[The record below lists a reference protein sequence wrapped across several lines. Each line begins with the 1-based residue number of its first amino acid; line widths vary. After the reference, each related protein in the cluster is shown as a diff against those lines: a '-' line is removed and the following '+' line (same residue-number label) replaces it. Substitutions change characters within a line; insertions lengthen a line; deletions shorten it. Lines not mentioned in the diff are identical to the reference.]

1 VDATWPQRKRT
12 TKEHSLEN
20 RFGEVDVDCRILV
33 QLEEDGGGRTEQT

>member
-1 VDATWPQRKRT
+1 VDATWPQRKRM

-33 QLEEDGGGRTEQT
+33 QLKEDGGGRTE